1 MYCIVDDV
9 INTYVTININPGPG
23 SIPVPGKMTSPG
35 RTSPKVVHLCAC
47 LFCKPRLLM

>member
-23 SIPVPGKMTSPG
+23 CTPPNSHRISPP
-35 RTSPKVVHLCAC
+35 SPLHPPTYLHLHTTTEVS
-47 LFCKPRLLM
+47 